1 MWVKLC
7 GLRSEADVDAAIA
20 AGADA
25 VGFVVVPSPRQVD
38 AETVRRLVQR
48 VAGRATTVAVFRQ
61 VHPAA
66 LEQRAA
72 LGVDMVQ
79 GVLDGAPLG
88 PRVLPVL
95 ADAADLP
102 EKVMALGAERLLV
115 DGPRFGSGT
124 SADWSRVAEV
134 ARERAVILAGGLD
147 PDNVRTA
154 IERVRPMGVDVS
166 SGIESRRGIKSPDR
180 MHAFVQAARSAVF
193 VQERP

>member
-25 VGFVVVPSPRQVD
+25 LGFVVVPSARQVD

-61 VHPAA
+61 VYPAV
-66 LEQRAA
+66 LEQGAA
-72 LGVDMVQ
+72 LGVDLVQ
-79 GVLDGAPLG
+79 GVLDGVPPG
-88 PRVLPVL
+88 PDVLPVL
-95 ADAADLP
+95 ADAVDLA
-102 EKVMALGAERLLV
+102 ERAMALGADSLLV

-124 SADWSRVAEV
+124 APDWNRVAEL
-134 ARERAVILAGGLD
+134 ARERAVILAGGLN

-154 IERVRPMGVDVS
+154 IARVRPMGVDVS
-166 SGIESRRGIKSPDR
+166 SGIESRRGVKCPDR
-180 MHAFVQAARSAVF
+180 MHAFVQAARSAAF
-193 VQERP
+193 VQE